1 MADDAVWW
9 KMKRNKS
16 VPSIYSDFDVL
27 YDALELIA
35 AQADNHKA
43 SVAYNDGENIALVNI
58 RNIAQIALQ
67 QATEKSRAQGSFV
80 RLKVENHQLTET
92 VSQLA
97 EALRLYGSRMPLSRA
112 REDLQFNIDRAL
124 SNEI

>member
-1 MADDAVWW
+1 MSRRKPDPA
-9 KMKRNKS
+9 
-16 VPSIYSDFDVL
+16 IHSDFEVL
-27 YDALELIA
+27 FEALELIA
-35 AQADNHKA
+35 SQADNHKA
-43 SVAYNDGENIALVNI
+43 SVAYNGGENIALVNI
-58 RNIAQIALQ
+58 RNIAQIAMK
-67 QATEKSRAQGSFV
+67 QASQKSKAEGSFV
-80 RLKVENHQLTET
+80 RLKLENHQLEET